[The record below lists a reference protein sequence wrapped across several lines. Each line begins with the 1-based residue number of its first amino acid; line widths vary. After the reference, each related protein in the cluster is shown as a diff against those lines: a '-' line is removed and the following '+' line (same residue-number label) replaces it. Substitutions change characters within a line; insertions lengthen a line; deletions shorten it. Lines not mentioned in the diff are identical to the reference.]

1 MNSSSHDP
9 LRGHRRVHGIR
20 LEQLADRITG
30 TEGPITTRN
39 QGLQAAIKRNQT
51 EQDRVNDRAQRIQER
66 LLRQYSALDT
76 QLSQLNGLN
85 SYVTAQTAALNRNSN
100 FNR

>member
-1 MNSSSHDP
+1 MFSSADETSAEVTGFGV
-9 LRGHRRVHGIR
+9 RFR
-20 LEQLADRITG
+20 QLADRITG

-39 QGLQAAIKRNQT
+39 EGLQAAIKRNQT
-51 EQDRVNDRAQRIQER
+51 EQDRVNERAQRIQER

-76 QLSQLNGLN
+76 QLGQLNGLN
-85 SYVTAQTAALNRNSN
+85 SYVTAQMAALNRNSN

>member
-1 MNSSSHDP
+1 MTGPAMLESQ
-9 LRGHRRVHGIR
+9 RVRQDIR
-20 LEQLADRITG
+20 ADRITG

-39 QGLQAAIKRNQT
+39 EGLQAAIKRNQT
-51 EQDRVNDRAQRIQER
+51 EQDRVNERAQRIQER

-76 QLSQLNGLN
+76 QLGQLNGLN
-85 SYVTAQTAALNRNSN
+85 SYVTAQMAALNRNSN